1 MQLLAKNLM
10 NPNLIEKFDKKKK
23 KNPGTA
29 VLWVTAE
36 EDAKGFCLLKLR
48 DFG

>member
-10 NPNLIEKFDKKKK
+10 NPNLIEKFDK